1 MDDIYEYFAGS
12 DKCILCDEDF
22 PDIELPKN
30 YNPDVR
36 ILQDW
41 PHFFRAILTPKP
53 NSQPVP
59 AGPGIIPRSGKW
71 VDVYIGRPTD
81 PRESRRLVSIC
92 RRTSGEPAY
101 WFHTFC
107 WQLLLKNNVRANT
120 ENVFRAARSAAPL
133 YILPATSGKY
143 RDDFALS
150 QGLLRLTQQSN
161 APYYSCVN
169 GGHNRRGLL
178 GTLEKLSRLPPE
190 IILNVWNHLSPCV
203 TKSLISVKS
212 GRMDKLLDRIDSARP
227 GSSGLLSLS
236 DHITVHLVSIRGT
249 RYISGLDNGKQMLG
263 HSSERHERFLVSV
276 PLQVNEIKLT
286 IGLYGIRRIKFCGPS
301 GSSEWVEDDV
311 LTRSEGSTWTGALRS
326 TQIAFML
333 SWDDLRINGLT
344 NTQEDSERFGDCFLW
359 DHDPPDL
366 AVNELSPNTFH
377 EHDSV
382 LDPSQSIRG
391 FPGWRLMRYL
401 PLVDKGGTL
410 YGLTMFCV
418 RAGGIVGIAAHFR
431 SPHRDWT
438 HMVGFQEGFP
448 IHFRMMEGEHITHVY
463 IHCFGAR
470 IFAPFILVGED
481 QQEQV
486 MLLWTGC

>member
-1 MDDIYEYFAGS
+1 M
-12 DKCILCDEDF
+12 
-22 PDIELPKN
+22 
-30 YNPDVR
+30 
-36 ILQDW
+36 
-41 PHFFRAILTPKP
+41 
-53 NSQPVP
+53 
-59 AGPGIIPRSGKW
+59 
-71 VDVYIGRPTD
+71 
-81 PRESRRLVSIC
+81 
-92 RRTSGEPAY
+92 
-101 WFHTFC
+101 
-107 WQLLLKNNVRANT
+107 
-120 ENVFRAARSAAPL
+120 
-133 YILPATSGKY
+133 
-143 RDDFALS
+143 
-150 QGLLRLTQQSN
+150 
-161 APYYSCVN
+161 
-169 GGHNRRGLL
+169 
-178 GTLEKLSRLPPE
+178 
-190 IILNVWNHLSPCV
+190 
-203 TKSLISVKS
+203 S
-212 GRMDKLLDRIDSARP
+212 GRMGDLLDRIDSSRP

-249 RYISGLDNGKQMLG
+249 RYISGFDNGKQMLG

-326 TQIAFML
+326 TQIALML

-344 NTQEDSERFGDCFLW
+344 NTQDDSERFGDCFLW

-401 PLVDKGGTL
+401 PLVDKGSTL

-431 SPHRDWT
+431 SPHTDRT

-470 IFAPFILVGED
+470 IFAPFILVKTNKSRSCYFGPAVD
-481 QQEQV
+481 PSHW
-486 MLLWTGC
+486 MFKLLVSPSSGRVSGLYYDVLKARQGMISSIGFTCHSMKPPKPDIHDHPEPLLMKYTYPRYSGFSLSIFRSEARLRNVRIIEMCHFGDRCTGLLIHYMDRTARVLGQWFESSEASHKVLFDSTQHGLFRKLQFRMTGRDKNGLVQDVILNDDHADTTFCIDVEYD